1 MTRAFSYIRFS
12 SKKQQKGES
21 FRRQS
26 EFAVDVCKENDWVLD
41 ETLTLN
47 DLGVS
52 AFRGANA
59 KVGALSEFLE
69 AIRIGRVLRGSVLI
83 IESIDRLS
91 RSKVGDALQLF
102 ISILNSGVSIVTR
115 EPRRTYTQDSINDI
129 AALLEPLIYM
139 SRAHEESAT
148 KSFRLKDA
156 WAKKKERAAASG
168 LPMTRMAP
176 RWLELTETGYKLIP
190 DRAATVR
197 EIFRLSA
204 EGMGVQRILNHLVA
218 NPKKYPPFGDSGKW
232 RDSYILQILSNRATF
247 GEFQP
252 QMREDGNKRVDCG
265 QPIKN
270 YFPSVISEDLFYQ
283 VQTGM
288 KSRFRVLG
296 RPGEFETNLF
306 TGIVYHAED
315 RTTMSVHTFRQATT
329 PGGETRPYR
338 YLTSGATA
346 NGSTRRGKGL
356 SFPYY
361 PFEQAVLQALSELTP
376 ADVLGAEG
384 EGDEREAEIADL
396 TGKLVVMDHR
406 IQDSEQKASDPA
418 EEDPEVYVSLLKTL
432 NRKKKDTVRRL
443 EELKADAA
451 SCKAVNLGEV
461 QSLLGLLSSVQAE
474 ELKEVRRKLKAKVRS
489 VVTEIWVHITRVN
502 HMQRIAQVQIHLR
515 NGIRKHVVVQHCSG
529 LRSKKAKIQLASG
542 TKAKARSST

>member
-1 MTRAFSYIRFS
+1 MVARRTSMEAPLVSRAFSYIRFS

-26 EFAVDVCKENDWVLD
+26 EFAVEVCRENGWVLD

-52 AFRGANA
+52 AFRGTNA
-59 KVGALSEFLE
+59 KVGALAEFLE

-91 RSKVGDALQLF
+91 RNKVGEALQLF

-129 AALLEPLIYM
+129 AALLEPIIYM

-176 RWLELTETGYKLIP
+176 RWLELTEKGYRLIP
-190 DRAATVR
+190 ERAATVR

-204 EGMGVQRILNHLVA
+204 EGMGIQRILNHLVA
-218 NPKKYPPFGDSGKW
+218 NPKKYPPFGDSGRW
-232 RDSYILQILSNRATF
+232 RDSYVLQILSNRAVF

-252 QMREDGNKRVDCG
+252 QMREEGNKRVNCG
-265 QPIKN
+265 EPIKG
-270 YFPSVISEDLFYQ
+270 YFPAVVSEDLFYQ
-283 VQTGM
+283 VQAGM
-288 KSRFRVLG
+288 KARFRVLG

-306 TGIVYHAED
+306 TGIVWHAED
-315 RTTMSVHTFRQATT
+315 KTTMSVHTFRQATT

-346 NGSTRRGKGL
+346 NGSARRGKGL
-356 SFPYY
+356 SFPYP

-376 ADVLGAEG
+376 ADVLGAEE

-396 TGKLVVMDHR
+396 TGKLLVLDHR
-406 IQDSEQKASDPA
+406 IQDAEQKASDPD
-418 EEDPEVYVSLLKTL
+418 EETPEVYVGLLKTL
-432 NRKKKDTVRRL
+432 HKTKKETVRRL

-451 SCKAVNLGEV
+451 TCKAVNLGEV
-461 QSLLGLLSSVQAE
+461 QSLLGLLGSVMGD
-474 ELKEVRRKLKAKVRS
+474 ELKEVRRKLKGKVRS
-489 VVTEIWVHITRVN
+489 VVSEIWVHITRVT
-502 HMQRIAQVQIHLR
+502 HMTRVAQVQIHLR
-515 NGIRKHVVVQHCSG
+515 NGTIKKLVIQHTSG
-529 LRSKKAKIQLASG
+529 LRAKSR
-542 TKAKARSST
+542 KST